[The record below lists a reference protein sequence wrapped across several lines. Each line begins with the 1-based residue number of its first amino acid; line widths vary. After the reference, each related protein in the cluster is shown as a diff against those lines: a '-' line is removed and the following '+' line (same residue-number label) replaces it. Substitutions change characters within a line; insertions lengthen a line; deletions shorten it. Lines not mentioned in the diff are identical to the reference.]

1 MSSASNI
8 DIDSDIREEES
19 NNFVEQHQNLTHCK
33 WDQLSKKIK
42 EYLLIT
48 ILVRT
53 NYSKNFIQ

>member
-53 NYSKNFIQ
+53 NY